1 MSDVIVGCCSSSVL
15 QDFVPVVRLL
25 PIVHHLPQAVRKL
38 GVRRLGEAVRGLGV
52 EIHSVMVGCGLVRRL
67 S

>member
-1 MSDVIVGCCSSSVL
+1 MIVGCCSNSVL
-15 QDFVPVVRLL
+15 RDFAPVVRLL

-38 GVRRLGEAVRGLGV
+38 GVHRLAEAVRGLGV
-52 EIHSVMVGCGLVRRL
+52 AIRSVMVECGLVRRL